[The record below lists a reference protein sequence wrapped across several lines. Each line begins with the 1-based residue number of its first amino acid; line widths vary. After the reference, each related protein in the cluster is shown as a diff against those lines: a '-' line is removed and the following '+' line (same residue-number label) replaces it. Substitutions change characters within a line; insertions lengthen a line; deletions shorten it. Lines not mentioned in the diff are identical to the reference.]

1 MVCFHVENYISTTP
15 TVASRII
22 QMKYPAVIQRIDT
35 GCKVSDLIINWT
47 VKLGRTALEQREDLI
62 KMWLDTLNYSPSSRK
77 AVKSFLDNP
86 SIQTWDLRRAPDRS
100 LTLFWFQIDK
110 TRLSGELLDINN
122 LLVETETAERDK
134 DEKWLGYTRL
144 WEVMNLPEEGRKNS
158 I

>member
-1 MVCFHVENYISTTP
+1 MVKGATVELL
-15 TVASRII
+15 
-22 QMKYPAVIQRIDT
+22 
-35 GCKVSDLIINWT
+35 LILPKFT
-47 VKLGRTALEQREDLI
+47 KRVELQAALEQREDLI

-86 SIQTWDLRRAPDRS
+86 SIQTWDLRRAPDTS

-122 LLVETETAERDK
+122 LLVETETAQRDK